1 MSSIRRGSQ
10 SADQDARRATS
21 AMLALT
27 PLGVSTRASPRSARR
42 GATRAKP
49 VAPRRRD
56 PDLVPSR
63 LGDARL
69 VSTRAG
75 PNGFEEVDIDSI
87 GAPGDDPRPPPAPP
101 PPPPPPLPSAPASK
115 PTDAVMRGGKGGGKR
130 QADSTDA
137 VATFL
142 TRRFGI
148 AGGLAWLGILTF
160 GVVSEQLKTR
170 REVREA
176 IENTKEVKNA
186 VERVSPTGVRATDVK
201 TGGGEAPR
209 PGYLIAADVVATVE
223 ETGAVVVDTRKRRRQ
238 VVFTYGRA
246 QGPISRGV
254 LEAVG
259 EMRQGGRRIVVVPPE
274 MGFGD
279 EGAVLTEGNVPPGAT
294 VRYDI
299 ELARVSVPPS

>member
-1 MSSIRRGSQ
+1 
-10 SADQDARRATS
+10 
-21 AMLALT
+21 
-27 PLGVSTRASPRSARR
+27 
-42 GATRAKP
+42 
-49 VAPRRRD
+49 
-56 PDLVPSR
+56 
-63 LGDARL
+63 
-69 VSTRAG
+69 
-75 PNGFEEVDIDSI
+75 
-87 GAPGDDPRPPPAPP
+87 
-101 PPPPPPLPSAPASK
+101 
-115 PTDAVMRGGKGGGKR
+115 MRGGKGGGKR

-186 VERVSPTGVRATDVK
+186 VERVSPTGVRSTDVK

-279 EGAVLTEGNVPPGAT
+279 EGDVLAEGNVPPGAT